1 MRLREFHII
10 KERPEIAP
18 TAQSQ
23 RFQALVGPI
32 ASSFKKLG
40 AQPFLYYKGY
50 QKYMNAKRQKNK
62 AKADQAEKELQK
74 VAAKMTPAEKAATE
88 KEIQRRERQTANQPA
103 KPWWMQDTTKATK
116 PSKPTLGQTA
126 KGSDGNTY
134 TWKGQQWV
142 SDKGAIKRKNVTIST
157 Q

>member
-10 KERPEIAP
+10 KEQPEIAP

-40 AQPFLYYKGY
+40 AQPFAYYKSY
-50 QKYMNAKRQKNK
+50 QKYMNKKRQKNK
-62 AKADQAEKELQK
+62 AEADQAEKELKK
-74 VAAKMTPAEKAATE
+74 VAAKMTPAEKAATD
-88 KEIQRRERQTANQPA
+88 KEIQKRERQNRPG

-116 PSKPTLGQTA
+116 PSKPTIGQTA

-142 SDKGAIKRKNVTIST
+142 SDKGAIKRKNVSILP